1 MQLTKEQTA
10 EILNA
15 LGYQIDRSYKF
26 KIRDEHTPSASI
38 NPKDGKIKDF
48 GSGWYGDIVD
58 FLVEF
63 HNYQQKDAFR
73 KISSMLNLNTD
84 NSFTNFKSYEN
95 IKKENSNM
103 PHYISQSIIDNFQKE
118 RKENFSRFWELL
130 SQTMPTANKEQKR
143 EIAKKYEIGYSKK
156 ADRLIMPIRDENGN
170 CLTFWKYN
178 PTPTPFI
185 GSDGG
190 VIQLP
195 KVMFSKNRERTI
207 FNIKNLQNFSNKDEP
222 IFILEG
228 EKDCLN
234 ALASGFNAITLGSA
248 SQNIDK
254 KFLHYFKDKY
264 IVIAYDFDEAGQNG
278 SKSLFSQLNGIAK
291 EIEIIDWKKITEKL
305 NFSNKIQKGF
315 DFTDFLKVAQERNIE
330 KEKYIQK

>member
-84 NSFTNFKSYEN
+84 NSFTNFKFYEN
-95 IKKENSNM
+95 IKKETSSM

-156 ADRLIMPIRDENGN
+156 ADRLIMPIRNENGN

-195 KVMFSKNRERTI
+195 KVMFSKNRQRTL
-207 FNIKNLQNFSNKDEP
+207 FDIKNLERFSKTNEP

-234 ALASGFNAITLGSA
+234 ALANGFNAITLGSA
-248 SQNIDK
+248 TQNIDN
-254 KFLHYFKDKY
+254 KFLNYFKDKY
-264 IVIAYDFDEAGQNG
+264 VVIAYDFDESGKNG
-278 SKSLFSQLNGIAK
+278 SKILEKDLKGITK
-291 EIEIIDWKKITEKL
+291 KTEIIDWEKIAKKLGFTDKL
-305 NFSNKIQKGF
+305 KKGF
-315 DFTDFLKVAQERNIE
+315 DFTDYLKIISSNSKIIE
-330 KEKYIQK
+330 KNIN

>member
-26 KIRDEHTPSASI
+26 KIRDESTPSASI

-48 GSGWYGDIVD
+48 GTGWYGDIVD

-73 KISSMLNLNTD
+73 KISSMLNLNNNKTFQ
-84 NSFTNFKSYEN
+84 NFTIRTNNPKQKNKSTK
-95 IKKENSNM
+95 I
-103 PHYISQSIIDNFQKE
+103 ISQSIIDNFQKE

-130 SQTMPTANKEQKR
+130 SKTMPTANSGQKR
-143 EIAKKYEIGYSKK
+143 VIAKKYEIGYSKK
-156 ADRLIMPIRDENGN
+156 ADRLIMPIKDENGN

-185 GSDGG
+185 GSNGS

-195 KVMFSKNRERTI
+195 KVMFSKNRQRTL
-207 FNIKNLQNFSNKDEP
+207 FDIKNLEKFSKDNEP

-234 ALASGFNAITLGSA
+234 ALANGFNAITLGS
-248 SQNIDK
+248 STQNIDN

-264 IVIAYDFDEAGQNG
+264 VVIAYDFDEAGKNG
-278 SKSLFSQLNGIAK
+278 SKIVENNLKGIAK
-291 EIEIIDWKKITEKL
+291 KIEIIDWTQIAKKL
-305 NFSNKIQKGF
+305 NFTGNLKKGF
-315 DFTDFLKVAQERNIE
+315 DFTDYLKNTSSTNSIIE
-330 KEKYIQK
+330 KTL